1 MRGQAFPS
9 TPRFP
14 APFSCSRPRKF
25 LICINLPA
33 GGWPMSDAFLS
44 SDDFDEQAHQLYN
57 EGRYDEAL
65 LILKEGITL
74 YPHAVELHIGMAYAH
89 LAREEYAWARR
100 SFEHALGLDPD
111 HEDGLA
117 GLGETLLKLGD
128 RAGAM
133 RVFERILQL
142 GFQDDHELMLQVG
155 RALFREGHI
164 APAHRFFDLAAAAH
178 PDSPDAAACL
188 GYASHRLGNDAGSL
202 YWLRRALELDASYS
216 EARIYLA
223 NLLYDRGETEAALH
237 QLERTQPEDHFDE
250 LGIWRH
256 IELKKTV
263 YRLPD
268 EDPELVPWLV
278 RLGEVAGEPDAID
291 MLLAEVEAQQ
301 ADGTVRDPHQLELFG
316 TRLSELHAMQKRPG
330 QGESHLVVTLGGQ
343 AIRGSWD
350 EILLQMKAADRDWA
364 QGSLSDFMASLARR
378 GQTETG
384 VVIPTTDA
392 EALIRGSAEAG
403 VLRIVQ

>member
-1 MRGQAFPS
+1 FLGVEIEIDGPLADAGRAGDVLDLGAGKAALAEDDERGVENFVGTRVGAALPAAGGGADGLPVGHAPPRILITDRSVISAVRPPGQAA
-9 TPRFP
+9 PRSRTAP
-14 APFSCSRPRKF
+14 ACSGGRKS
-25 LICINLPA
+25 LVCINLPA
-33 GGWPMSDAFLS
+33 GGQPMSDAFLS

-65 LILKEGITL
+65 AILNQGITL
-74 YPHAVELHIGMAYAH
+74 YPHAVELHIGRAYAH

-100 SFEHALGLDPD
+100 SFDQALALDPD

-128 RAGAM
+128 RTGSM
-133 RVFERILQL
+133 RAFERILQL

-164 APAHRFFDLAAAAH
+164 APAHRFFDLAASAH
-178 PDSPDAAACL
+178 PESPDAAACL

-202 YWLRRALELDASYS
+202 YWLRRALELDASYA

-237 QLERTQPEDHFDE
+237 HLERTQPEDHFDE

-256 IELKKTV
+256 IELKKTI

-268 EDPELVPWLV
+268 EDPELAPWLT
-278 RLGEVAGEPDAID
+278 RLGE
-291 MLLAEVEAQQ
+291 
-301 ADGTVRDPHQLELFG
+301 
-316 TRLSELHAMQKRPG
+316 
-330 QGESHLVVTLGGQ
+330 
-343 AIRGSWD
+343 
-350 EILLQMKAADRDWA
+350 
-364 QGSLSDFMASLARR
+364 
-378 GQTETG
+378 
-384 VVIPTTDA
+384 
-392 EALIRGSAEAG
+392 
-403 VLRIVQ
+403 

>member
-1 MRGQAFPS
+1 V
-9 TPRFP
+9 
-14 APFSCSRPRKF
+14 
-25 LICINLPA
+25 
-33 GGWPMSDAFLS
+33 GGPPMSDAFLS

-65 LILKEGITL
+65 LILKEGTTL

-89 LAREEYAWARR
+89 LAREEFAWARR

-117 GLGETLLKLGD
+117 GVGETLLKLGD
-128 RAGAM
+128 RPGAM
-133 RVFERILQL
+133 RAFERILQL

-268 EDPELVPWLV
+268 EDPELVPWLT

-301 ADGTVRDPHQLELFG
+301 ADGGVRDPHQLELFG
-316 TRLSELHAMQKRPG
+316 TLLSELHAMQKKPG
-330 QGESHLVVTLGGQ
+330 HAEAHLVVTLAGQ
-343 AIRGSWD
+343 PIRGNWE

-364 QGSLSDFMASLARR
+364 TGSLTDFMASLARR
-378 GQTETG
+378 GQAETG

-392 EALIRGSAEAG
+392 EAFIRGSAEAG